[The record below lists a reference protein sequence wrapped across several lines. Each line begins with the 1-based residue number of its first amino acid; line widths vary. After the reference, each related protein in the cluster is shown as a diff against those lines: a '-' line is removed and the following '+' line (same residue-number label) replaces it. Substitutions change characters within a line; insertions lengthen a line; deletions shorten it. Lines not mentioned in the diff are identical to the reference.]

1 MPPKYYDDA
10 LVRVQTGIKKFTPI
24 VNQAKSRSLNEAD
37 TRDIV
42 KAMIHELLGFDP
54 FFEVT
59 GEFSI
64 KGQFA
69 DFAVKS
75 NDKIVFF
82 VEVKSI
88 DTKLDDKHLFQVIGY
103 AANHGTEWAVL
114 TNSDRWIVY
123 RLFAGDAKSSE
134 VVMDFS
140 LLDAKPAEAA
150 QLFLKFSK
158 EGFRVGAITAH
169 WDSVQA
175 LNPKRVAQ
183 TLCQEPMI
191 TALRKELMKQSG
203 IKVDDNTVRDIV
215 LNQILRGDLADH
227 VKHLPFAAKS
237 VANRSS

>member
-10 LVRVQTGIKKFTPI
+10 LARIQIGIRKFVPI
-24 VNQAKSRSLNEAD
+24 VNQAKSRSVNEAD

-75 NDKIVFF
+75 AEKIVFF

-103 AANHGTEWAVL
+103 AANHGTEWAIL
-114 TNSDRWIVY
+114 TNGERWIVY
-123 RLFAGDAKSSE
+123 RLFAGDSKSSE
-134 VVMDFS
+134 VVIDFS
-140 LLDAKPAEAA
+140 LLETKPAEAA
-150 QLFLKFSK
+150 LLFQKFSK
-158 EGFRVGAITAH
+158 EGFRIGSIATH
-169 WDSVQA
+169 WESVQA

-183 TLCQEPMI
+183 TLCQDAMVS
-191 TALRKELMKQSG
+191 ALRKELMKQSG
-203 IKVDDNTVRDIV
+203 IKVDETTVRDIV
-215 LNQILRGDLADH
+215 LNQILRGDLSDH
-227 VKHLPFAAKS
+227 VKNCAPAK
-237 VANRSS
+237 ATPKPQN